1 MQIWTHYT
9 AIVNSCA
16 RLQVIM
22 TLDHLNLLHF
32 SCSQKST
39 DHGNSTDHGED
50 ADGTCVRTPETC
62 QDSSNSHTDNGE
74 ERGDP
79 ELTHVTPLTGARLRA
94 AQQRLQHRIPA
105 SPPALWGV
113 LGGGHATPQTTPT
126 TAPHVSLSASMAPST
141 APADL
146 VEHWQRIQQH
156 VMDRE
161 VLSLLALLVQN

>member
-1 MQIWTHYT
+1 
-9 AIVNSCA
+9 
-16 RLQVIM
+16 M
-22 TLDHLNLLHF
+22 TLHHLNLLHF
-32 SCSQKST
+32 SCFQKST
-39 DHGNSTDHGED
+39 DTDHGED

-62 QDSSNSHTDNGE
+62 QDSNSHTHNGE

-79 ELTHVTPLTGARLRA
+79 ERTHVTPLTGARLRP

-113 LGGGHATPQTTPT
+113 LGWGHATPPQTTPT
-126 TAPHVSLSASMAPST
+126 TTLHASLSASMAPST

-161 VLSLLALLVQN
+161 VLTLLALLVQKCKY

>member
-1 MQIWTHYT
+1 M
-9 AIVNSCA
+9 SCGFGH
-16 RLQVIM
+16 LYSDLYLVCFIS
-22 TLDHLNLLHF
+22 LHHLNLLHF
-32 SCSQKST
+32 SCFQKST
-39 DHGNSTDHGED
+39 STDHGED

-94 AQQRLQHRIPA
+94 AQQRLHHRIPP
-105 SPPALWGV
+105 SPPALWGL
-113 LGGGHATPQTTPT
+113 LGGGHVTPPQTTPT
-126 TAPHVSLSASMAPST
+126 TTPHASLSASM

-161 VLSLLALLVQN
+161 VLSLLVLLVQKYKY

>member
-1 MQIWTHYT
+1 MRIRTHHT
-9 AIVNSCA
+9 GIVNSCA
-16 RLQVIM
+16 RLYVTM
-22 TLDHLNLLHF
+22 TLHHLNLLHF
-32 SCSQKST
+32 SCFQEST
-39 DHGNSTDHGED
+39 DHSED

-62 QDSSNSHTDNGE
+62 QDSSNSHTHNGE

-79 ELTHVTPLTGARLRA
+79 ERTQVTPLTGARLRA

-113 LGGGHATPQTTPT
+113 LGGGHATPPQTTPT
-126 TAPHVSLSASMAPST
+126 TTPHASLSASMAPST

-161 VLSLLALLVQN
+161 VLSLLALLVQKCKY